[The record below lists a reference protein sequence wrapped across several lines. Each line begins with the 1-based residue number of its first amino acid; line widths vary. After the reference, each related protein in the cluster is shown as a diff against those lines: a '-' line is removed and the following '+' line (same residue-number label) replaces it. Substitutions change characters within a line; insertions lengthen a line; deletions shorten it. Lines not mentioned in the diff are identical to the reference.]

1 MQNVNKQVLHSC
13 IYSHKKR
20 VFYFLFLIEVNDPKL
35 KSLISVRLN
44 FYEIWLK
51 NCIFLIQCI
60 LYFSLEDKSC
70 SSDGAS
76 RVLTV
81 TNCAC

>member
-1 MQNVNKQVLHSC
+1 MSINKYFIAVF
-13 IYSHKKR
+13 IRIKR

-51 NCIFLIQCI
+51 NCIF
-60 LYFSLEDKSC
+60 
-70 SSDGAS
+70 
-76 RVLTV
+76 
-81 TNCAC
+81 

>member
-1 MQNVNKQVLHSC
+1 MSINKYFIAVF
-13 IYSHKKR
+13 IRIKKE
-20 VFYFLFLIEVNDPKL
+20 YFLFLIEVNDPKL